1 MALGPTVSSDLLHR
15 AQLIADQLRLD
26 AAAVEV
32 EAITRSRLDE
42 VVKAGLVAA
51 GAPEEFGGHDASP
64 AQTRAITELIAGAC
78 GTTWFVLTQHRS
90 ALDAVLTTQNRFLQ
104 SKWRD
109 DICSGRALGAV
120 AFAHLR
126 RSGPPQVIAQP
137 QGDGWKISGHLDW
150 VTGWGVTDALALMAQ
165 TTDNKIVE
173 VLIPAQA
180 RPGLVASAPL
190 PLMVMGGT
198 RTVSVELEE
207 VHIAADEVAHVKTAE
222 QWHAD
227 DTNRTVNTSPA
238 VFGLLDAVIAELAT
252 LGSTK
257 GMSHVSEL
265 ALAFEQKLTTLR
277 SRAYYLVDN
286 VPAELEHDERLAV
299 RAKSLLLAH
308 EATAAFVASTGG
320 GAIAL
325 SNPAQRWAREAL
337 FFLVQAQTSPLRTE
351 LMRSWPSS

>member
-26 AAAVEV
+26 AATVEV

-104 SKWRD
+104 SKWRE

-198 RTVSVELEE
+198 RTVSVELDE
-207 VHIAADEVAHVKTAE
+207 VHITADEVA
-222 QWHAD
+222 
-227 DTNRTVNTSPA
+227 PA
-238 VFGLLDAVIAELAT
+238 VFGLLDAVLAELAT

-277 SRAYYLVDN
+277 SRAYDLVDN

-308 EATAAFVASTGG
+308 EATAAFVAATGG